1 MLQIRVIK
9 SQRDI
14 VSICDSSLI
23 GKKFEE
29 GKYQLD
35 LKESFFL
42 GKEVDEETAEDI
54 LIKMAIEDATFY
66 IVGEEAVKVAI
77 NAGIIEE
84 NSVKYVQG
92 IPFVLVLL

>member
-1 MLQIRVIK
+1 MLQIRIIK

-42 GKEVDEETAEDI
+42 DKEVDKKAAEDI

-66 IVGEEAVKVAI
+66 IVGEEAVEVAI

-84 NSVKYVQG
+84 SSVKHVQG

>member
-29 GKYQLD
+29 GEYQLD

-84 NSVKYVQG
+84 NSVKHVQG

>member
-1 MLQIRVIK
+1 MLQIRIIK

-42 GKEVDEETAEDI
+42 GKEVDREAAENI
-54 LIKMAIEDATFY
+54 LIKMAIEDATFF
-66 IVGEEAVKVAI
+66 IVGEEAVKAAT

-84 NSVKYVQG
+84 SSIKYTCG